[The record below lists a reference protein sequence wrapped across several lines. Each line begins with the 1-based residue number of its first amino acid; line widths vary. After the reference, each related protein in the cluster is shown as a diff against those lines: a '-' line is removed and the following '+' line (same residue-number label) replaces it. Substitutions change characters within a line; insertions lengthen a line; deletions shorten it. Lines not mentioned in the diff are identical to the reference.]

1 MGVTPDAGLPKL
13 TPEACEVLL
22 RICASY
28 AASPCPADT
37 VEQLRPESLC
47 RMQQKLALE
56 ELLLAGQLEL
66 RQKVWGEKLYQIP
79 QDQYPVILRSF
90 WSECPQVRVEG
101 RVHVEAAACTE
112 LAAELFRALLFT
124 SEEGLPLTSKGVI
137 HKKQLARLAGQLS
150 VKEEYLRAVLP
161 PSSRQESYPLPVTI
175 LVDLMLALG
184 LISRHGSG
192 YRIDPEKLEQW
203 LLLRPQEMTDL
214 LYTLA
219 IRRYGFPA
227 PAEQH
232 FRHVISAA
240 VYPAGEWFALAPV
253 LEWMAESG
261 LAAEKPEVNMVK
273 ETKREKEVEENASG
287 LELSALAWLRLLAG
301 FGWCE
306 LGVSPSGEPCF
317 RWRAGKPQLAL
328 EGAAGQDSVPA
339 DTAPGFIVQ
348 PDFEVLV
355 PPEVPYADRWT
366 LAGFAELL
374 HNEDLWSFRLTR
386 EKLEAAAE
394 QGAAPGG
401 LIDWLDARAVGGI
414 PEQVLLPLRQWAGGI
429 GRTRLAEVLLLSCA
443 GEREAEDIAAHPRL
457 QDIVTRIG
465 PLHYTV
471 RPEAAGQLRK
481 ELAAAGMTPSVL
493 SEATDST
500 DRRLFLTG
508 TPASPQASLRYRLPQ
523 PAADRGLLSTAPQL
537 ALLPLERA
545 VQPQTQLPG
554 EDAVPQMWFSQW
566 RKYHSTTAQKIM
578 EQAFSWGIKVSLSYE
593 GRQAEFIP
601 GQISGRPWRVRG
613 ILLLPASGTAEEKEL
628 TAEDWQEMK
637 LIHPYQH
644 VNSSSA
650 EAVRYGMMK

>member
-28 AASPCPADT
+28 AASPFPADT
-37 VEQLRPESLC
+37 VEQLRPECLC

-79 QDQYPVILRSF
+79 QEQYPVILRSF
-90 WSECPQVRVEG
+90 WSGCPQVRVEG
-101 RVHVEAAACTE
+101 HVHIEAAACTG

-161 PSSRQESYPLPVTI
+161 PSSRQESYPLPVTV

-184 LISRHGSG
+184 LICRHSSG
-192 YRIDPEKLEQW
+192 YRIDPEMLEQW
-203 LLLRPQEMTDL
+203 LLLGPQEMTDL

-219 IRRYGFPA
+219 IRRYGSPA

-261 LAAEKPEVNMVK
+261 LTAEKPEVKGTNPG
-273 ETKREKEVEENASG
+273 SG
-287 LELSALAWLRLLAG
+287 VVLSALAWIRLLAG

-317 RWRAGKPQLAL
+317 RWRPGKPQLAL
-328 EGAAGQDSVPA
+328 GGAAGQDSVPSDA
-339 DTAPGFIVQ
+339 AAGFIVQ

-401 LIDWLDARAVGGI
+401 LIAWLDARAAGGI

-443 GEREAEDIAAHPRL
+443 GGREAEDIAAHPRL

-493 SEATDST
+493 SGATDST
-500 DRRLFLTG
+500 DGRLFLTG
-508 TPASPQASLRYRLPQ
+508 TPASPQAARRYTPPQ
-523 PAADRGLLSTAPQL
+523 PAADRGLLSTVPQL

-545 VQPQTQLPG
+545 VQPQAQLPG

-566 RKYHSTTAQKIM
+566 RQYHSTTAQKIM
-578 EQAFSWGIKVSLSYE
+578 EQAFAWGIKVSLSYE

-601 GQISGRPWRVRG
+601 EQISGRPWRVKG